1 MISTGATIEAAVR
14 VLLDNG
20 ASPGVV
26 VAATHGLF
34 VGDAVERLAK
44 LPVRRLVVTDT
55 LGRVESHG
63 LPVEV
68 TSIAPL
74 LAAAIGRL
82 HDDEPVNELLGA

>member
-1 MISTGATIEAAVR
+1 VI
-14 VLLDNG
+14 
-20 ASPGVV
+20 

-34 VGDAVERLAK
+34 VGEAVERLTK
-44 LPVRRLVVTDT
+44 LPLRRLVVTDT
-55 LGRVESHG
+55 LGEIASHA
-63 LPVEV
+63 LPAEV